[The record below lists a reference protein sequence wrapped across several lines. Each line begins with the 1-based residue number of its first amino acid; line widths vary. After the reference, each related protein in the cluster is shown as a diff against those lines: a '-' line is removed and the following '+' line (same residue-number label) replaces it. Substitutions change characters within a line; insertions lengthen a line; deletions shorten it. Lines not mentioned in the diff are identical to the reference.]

1 MIETKRPCKNYGVL
15 LSMADD
21 GSLNILCLNCAKQQG
36 YIVE

>member
-21 GSLNILCLNCAKQQG
+21 GSLNLLCLNCAKNQG
-36 YIVE
+36 YIA